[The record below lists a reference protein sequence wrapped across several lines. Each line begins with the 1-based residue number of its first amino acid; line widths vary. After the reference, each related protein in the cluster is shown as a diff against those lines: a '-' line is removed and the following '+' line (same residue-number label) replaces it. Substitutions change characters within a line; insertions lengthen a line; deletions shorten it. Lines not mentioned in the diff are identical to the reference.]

1 MTRRRKLRRVI
12 FLFAV
17 GDWRVEERLSTKKP
31 HIEVP
36 PRNAGFL
43 PLDAIASWT
52 ADPSLQLLGREP
64 MPIILIVD
72 DSEVDRRQM
81 AGLLGAD
88 FDWLVS
94 EASNG
99 TEALDMMS
107 VASPDVVVTDM
118 LMPEMDGMQLVTALG
133 ESYPKVPV
141 ILVTGQDDVSL
152 AVHALKQ
159 GAASYVP
166 KSKLPEKLLETV
178 EQVLSLRDADH
189 TDERIVQAT
198 TNTRY
203 RFVLENDPALIAPLV
218 DRVQQGMI
226 GMQLCSPAQRM
237 HLGIALEEALIN
249 AMYHGNLELPPHR
262 LTEVRQLLHEG
273 KRSDLVDERR
283 AKSPFR
289 ERKIHVAADLTRHRA
304 QFVVGDEGNGFD
316 SAAAMS
322 ESSLESVGGRGLV
335 LIQTF
340 MDEVVFNAAGNE
352 MRMTLKQ
359 LQPPTVGKTEA

>member
-1 MTRRRKLRRVI
+1 V
-12 FLFAV
+12 
-17 GDWRVEERLSTKKP
+17 
-31 HIEVP
+31 
-36 PRNAGFL
+36 
-43 PLDAIASWT
+43 
-52 ADPSLQLLGREP
+52 
-64 MPIILIVD
+64 
-72 DSEVDRRQM
+72 
-81 AGLLGAD
+81 
-88 FDWLVS
+88 
-94 EASNG
+94 
-99 TEALDMMS
+99 
-107 VASPDVVVTDM
+107 
-118 LMPEMDGMQLVTALG
+118 
-133 ESYPKVPV
+133 
-141 ILVTGQDDVSL
+141 LVTGQEDVSL
-152 AVHALKQ
+152 AVRALRA

-203 RFVLENDPALIAPLV
+203 RFVLENDPSLIAPLV

-262 LTEVRQLLHEG
+262 LAEVRQLLHEG
-273 KRSDLVDERR
+273 KKSDLVEDRR
-283 AKSPFR
+283 QQSPFR
-289 ERKIHVAADLTRHRA
+289 ERKIQVAADLTRHRA

-316 SAAAMS
+316 SAAAIS
-322 ESSLESVGGRGLV
+322 QSSVESVGGRGLV

-352 MRMTLKQ
+352 MRMTLKH
-359 LQPPTVGKTEA
+359 LELPAAGSHEE